1 MSFDPN
7 PQNQPMGTVQP
18 KKSGMKWWVIGCFT
32 LLLLCGGGAAMIGI
46 PIYRAGMAMVE
57 TIDDAKNTIEN
68 SAEAQE
74 ILGAPLTVGDPG
86 QVTSSQNGADASM
99 SMTFPV
105 TGSNKSGEVEVEMSG
120 NPITTGMK
128 IDKLELNVDGEVYPL
143 QSLDALIE

>member
-1 MSFDPN
+1 
-7 PQNQPMGTVQP
+7 
-18 KKSGMKWWVIGCFT
+18 
-32 LLLLCGGGAAMIGI
+32 MIGI